1 MIQLGSGYEKVCEYL
16 QKHNVNSLEEIVGMD
31 AFHIFPRQGVTACK
45 IRNVEFFGNV
55 RVWGFKTN
63 GSHKLVE
70 LGNSIFLDE
79 KEAREYE
86 VLQLHK
92 RTLDQQQ
99 NIIKRRVEEINR
111 DLDKLDYLLERYPTT
126 ESRCRFKKCCENCS
140 HHEDGIIEGKVTC
153 ADFGK
158 PEDCYFWRPD
168 IEAFKKWLKEHEVG

>member
-16 QKHNVNSLEEIVGMD
+16 QKHNINSLEEIVGMD
-31 AFHIFPRQGVTACK
+31 AFHVFPRQGVTACK

-63 GSHKLVE
+63 VSHKLAE

-111 DLDKLDYLLERYPTT
+111 DLNKQDADLKNVVKTAHITKMASLMEKLHALISANQKIVISG
-126 ESRCRFKKCCENCS
+126 SR
-140 HHEDGIIEGKVTC
+140 I
-153 ADFGK
+153 
-158 PEDCYFWRPD
+158 
-168 IEAFKKWLKEHEVG
+168 

>member
-16 QKHNVNSLEEIVGMD
+16 QKHNINSLEEIVGMD

-63 GSHKLVE
+63 VSHKLAE

-99 NIIKRRVEEINR
+99 NIIKRRVEEIDR
-111 DLDKLDYLLERYPTT
+111 DLNKLDYLLERYPTT
-126 ESRCRFKKCCENCS
+126 ESRCRFKNVVKTAHITKMASLREKLHALISANQKIVIS
-140 HHEDGIIEGKVTC
+140 GSRI
-153 ADFGK
+153 
-158 PEDCYFWRPD
+158 
-168 IEAFKKWLKEHEVG
+168 

>member
-1 MIQLGSGYEKVCEYL
+1 MHFIFFHDKELQLV
-16 QKHNVNSLEEIVGMD
+16 
-31 AFHIFPRQGVTACK
+31 K

-63 GSHKLVE
+63 VSHKLVE

-111 DLDKLDYLLERYPTT
+111 DLNKLDYLLERYPTT

-140 HHEDGIIEGKVTC
+140 HHENCIIDGKITYVV
-153 ADFGK
+153 FGK
-158 PEDCYFWRPD
+158 PEDCYFWELD
-168 IEAFKKWLKEHEVG
+168 IEVFKKWLKEHEVG